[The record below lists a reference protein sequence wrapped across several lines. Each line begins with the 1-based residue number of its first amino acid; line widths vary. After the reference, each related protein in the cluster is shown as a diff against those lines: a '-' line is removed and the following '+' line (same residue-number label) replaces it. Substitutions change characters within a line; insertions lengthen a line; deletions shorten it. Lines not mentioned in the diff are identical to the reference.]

1 MSGYR
6 PFLEGPFRL
15 HMGLRALEPA
25 DWIERGDDFASQLER
40 RRRLLDERHGEVF
53 GALRESL
60 AGQAETLRLLLEHL
74 LRHFPDAYAD
84 EGGEVVN
91 RATDERFAPAGFAD
105 RPLELAG
112 RLVQEDLCLMQESEA
127 GYRLVAAVL
136 CFPSRWRLRDKLGR
150 PLDAIHEP
158 VPGFDQRLAAPV
170 GRFFARLDVGRPVW
184 RVNWSLIDTPELF
197 LLPEH
202 RTRVCDL
209 TPEDAG
215 ERLWL
220 RVERQTLRRLPA
232 TGDVLFTIR
241 THVERLV
248 EVLDEPASAAALA
261 ARVRE
266 MPDAIARYKSIAPV
280 RGPLLA
286 WLERRAATQAAEPQE
301 AIAQGPNTGG

>member
-1 MSGYR
+1 MRRYR

-25 DWIERGDDFASQLER
+25 TWFERGDDFACQLER
-40 RRRLLDERHGEVF
+40 RRALLDGRHSEVF
-53 GALRESL
+53 GALPESL
-60 AGQAETLRLLLEHL
+60 PGQAETLGLVLEHL
-74 LRHFPDAYAD
+74 LQHFPDAYAD
-84 EGGEVVN
+84 EDGQVVN
-91 RATDERFAPAGFAD
+91 RATGERFSHAAFVD

-112 RLVQEDLCLMQESEA
+112 RLVQEDLCLMQKGEA
-127 GYRLVAAVL
+127 GYRLIAAVL
-136 CFPSRWRLRDKLGR
+136 CFPSRWRLSDKLGK

-170 GRFFARLDVGRPVW
+170 GRFLARLDARHPVW
-184 RVNWSLIDTPELF
+184 RVNWSLVDTPELF

-202 RTRVCDL
+202 RARLCQL
-209 TPEDAG
+209 APEDAC

-241 THVERLV
+241 THVERLG
-248 EVLDEPASAAALA
+248 EVLDQPASAAALA
-261 ARVRE
+261 ARIRE

-280 RGPLLA
+280 RASLLA
-286 WLERRAATQAAEPQE
+286 WLDRRAAAES
-301 AIAQGPNTGG
+301 I